1 MDTKYIQ
8 LFAQLANS
16 TQVLASQ
23 VSNYNL
29 SKQDEK
35 GADTAKTM
43 SEDFTQLYKKISA
56 PDFNAA
62 TLTRQDF
69 AKLLVGALIVS
80 QHLENQI
87 NNQQT
92 ALNGYKEDLIPKLE
106 EVINKSSTTEDA
118 QKVASEIFQLNN

>member
-43 SEDFTQLYKKISA
+43 SEDFTQLYNKISA
-56 PDFNAA
+56 SDFDAA

>member
-69 AKLLVGALIVS
+69 AKLLVRALIVS

-118 QKVASEIFQLNN
+118 QKVASEIFQLK

>member
-56 PDFNAA
+56 PDFDAA

>member
-29 SKQDEK
+29 SKLDEK

-56 PDFNAA
+56 PDFDAA

>member
-56 PDFNAA
+56 PDFDAA

-118 QKVASEIFQLNN
+118 QKVGSEIFQLNN